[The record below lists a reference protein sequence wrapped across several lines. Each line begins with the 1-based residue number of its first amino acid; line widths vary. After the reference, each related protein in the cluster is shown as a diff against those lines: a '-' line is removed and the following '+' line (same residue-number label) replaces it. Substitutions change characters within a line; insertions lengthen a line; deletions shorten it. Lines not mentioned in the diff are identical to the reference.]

1 MRGRKKKENSLNQ
14 CFSIKLTS
22 KQKETLNKNEWMKKE
37 LANYIRD
44 YINSYQM

>member
-1 MRGRKKKENSLNQ
+1 MVRGRKTDNKKSEV
-14 CFSIKLTS
+14 FAIRLT
-22 KQKETLNKNEWMKKE
+22 KEQKETLNKNEWMKKE